1 MDNSVEFWRP
11 SIYTFCMSKEK
22 RKHLSYQMA
31 YICDAQGKKKRVW
44 KTERHVPTDTNSLVF
59 KLCHNH
65 FFSIGDKCAYASKRH
80 FKNELI
86 RKEAD

>member
-1 MDNSVEFWRP
+1 
-11 SIYTFCMSKEK
+11 
-22 RKHLSYQMA
+22 MA

-59 KLCHNH
+59 KLCYNH

-80 FKNELI
+80 FKNELL
-86 RKEAD
+86 RKEADWIQMSFSCRKLNRQSSKVFFQF